1 MNGDIMDDLKS
12 YNLLFEEI
20 KDFEEKDIKK
30 LKKLGVKSYFD
41 LLYNFPRA
49 YEDRT
54 NIKKISE
61 VTNDE
66 FVIIKATVIRAEM
79 TTSMNRRKLFKA
91 KVTDGTGYMEL
102 TWFGMPYAK
111 NYVKE
116 GNDMVFIG
124 QVKRRFG
131 LQMVNPEFKVLK
143 GESVFEGEILPIYSL
158 VNGVQENDVRKLVK
172 WSILHKIQLVEENL
186 PKEILEKYKI
196 LGRKKAIR
204 CIHFPKNNKEIEDAK
219 RRFAIE
225 ELIILQFG
233 ILKSKFLL
241 DENKRFY
248 NLEDKKEL
256 VKKFI
261 GSLKFELTTAQK
273 KVITEVHKDLSN
285 GKIVNRL
292 IQGDVGSGKT
302 IVAEILLLYMVEN
315 NYQGVLMAPTEILA
329 VQHYLSMIDELGEQ
343 GVKVEILTGSIKGKK
358 RKEIL
363 SRLREGD
370 IDILIGTHA
379 LIEDEVEFHNLGLTI
394 IDEQHR
400 FGVEQRRKL
409 REKGSLSN
417 LLVMSATPIPRSL
430 ALSIYG
436 DLDLSVIDELPPGRT
451 PIRTKCIKDNI
462 EKNKMY
468 DFIRKKLRAG
478 DQAYIVAPLIEESET
493 LNVKS
498 VEELYEELSNLEL
511 KGFNLAILHGKMSNQ
526 EKDEIMHKFK
536 NGDIDVLVST
546 TVIEVGVNVPN
557 STIMVINDAHRFGL
571 SALHQLRG
579 RVGRGSKKAYCFL
592 VSSSTNDNSIN
603 RLEVLEKT
611 NDGFIIAEEDLKF
624 RKSGEIFGKR
634 QSGLSDLRFTD
645 ITTDV
650 KTVKLVRDIA
660 IEYLKVNKGKITNEF
675 LIFDINK
682 KFDEKKL
689 KG

>member
-131 LQMVNPEFKVLK
+131 FQMVNPEFKVLK

-172 WSILHKIQLVEENL
+172 WSILNKIELVEENL
-186 PKEILEKYKI
+186 PREILEKYKI

-536 NGDIDVLVST
+536 NGNIDVLVST

-611 NDGFIIAEEDLKF
+611 NDGFVIAEEDLKF

-660 IEYLKVNKGKITNEF
+660 IEYLKANKGKITNEF
-675 LIFDINK
+675 LIFDINR